1 MAQKYFEMGH
11 ARRDG
16 FRNIGEA
23 ARDSG
28 VSAKMIRHYEQT
40 GVVPAPPR
48 TAAGYRLYREADVHT
63 LRFVQRARELGFP
76 VKEIKELVGLW
87 TSRRRSSAE
96 VHRVASRHL
105 AALERKLG
113 QMEAMRGT
121 LRQLVQACHGDERP
135 ECPIL
140 DDLAHAGA
148 ARAAAPQAKR

>member
-1 MAQKYFEMGH
+1 MAQKYFEMGE

-28 VSAKMIRHYEQT
+28 VSAKMIRHYEDT
-40 GVVPAPPR
+40 GVVPSPLR
-48 TAAGYRLYREADVHT
+48 TVAGYRLYREPDVHT

-76 VKEIKELVGLW
+76 MKEIKELVGLW
-87 TSRRRSSAE
+87 THRRRSSAD
-96 VHRVASRHL
+96 VQRVARRHL
-105 AALERKLG
+105 TALEGRIG

-121 LRQLVQACHGDERP
+121 LRHLVHACHGDERP

-140 DDLAHAGA
+140 DDLAQEGA
-148 ARAAAPQAKR
+148 ARTAAWSAKR